1 MKSVTWLAPIIWMA
15 SLIWMLTISRSDF
28 ATLWSSYSICFA
40 AYAWLIFSK
49 QPITLKS
56 GLIISVVA
64 RLASIFFEPQLSDDY
79 YRFIWDGMI
88 MQQDVHP
95 MMYTPSFLLHH
106 PEIASVPESLF
117 TLLNS
122 KNYYSVY
129 PPLAQWIYFI
139 SFKVNGLNLY
149 GHVVFYKSLL
159 IIVDLII
166 LSLLYRLLKKKKLP
180 SSHLLWYALNPL
192 VILEFSGNLHMD
204 GLMIA
209 GLLGA
214 ILVSDQKHIWWS
226 SLLMSV
232 SIASKLLT
240 LMLIPFMP
248 VKIYWKK
255 MILFTALTLTSSIVI
270 FWLSFGQHTGWLESV
285 RLWFTSFEFNA
296 SIYYVVRSI
305 GYQIVGYNAIGV
317 IGPALASLT
326 MIGIGIIWWAYIRKN
341 KLDWTQAMLFVLT
354 LYFLM
359 STTVHPWYLVML
371 VALSV
376 LSLHVYPIIWS
387 YLVFLSYSHYQ
398 GGSFAE
404 NYYLI
409 GLEYLLLFGWMWWE
423 SKWVKSSPETVTG

>member
-1 MKSVTWLAPIIWMA
+1 MKSVTWLA
-15 SLIWMLTISRSDF
+15 SLIWLTSLIWVQTTSRSDF
-28 ATLWSSYSICFA
+28 TTLWSSYSICFA

-49 QPITLKS
+49 QHVTLKY
-56 GLIISVVA
+56 GLIIGVVA
-64 RLASIFFEPQLSDDY
+64 RLASLFFEPQLSDDY

-88 MQQDVHP
+88 MHQGVHP
-95 MMYTPSFLLHH
+95 MMYTPSFLLIH
-106 PEIASVPESLF
+106 PEIASIPEGLF
-117 TLLNS
+117 SLLNS
-122 KNYYSVY
+122 KDYYSVY

-139 SFKVNGLNLY
+139 SYKINGLNLH
-149 GHVVFYKSLL
+149 GHVVFYKLLL

-166 LSLLYRLLKKKKLP
+166 LFLLYRLLKKKNLP
-180 SSHLLWYALNPL
+180 SSQVLWYALNPL
-192 VILEFSGNLHMD
+192 VILEFTGNLHMD

-214 ILVSDQKHIWWS
+214 ILVTDQKHIWGS

-240 LMLIPFMP
+240 LMLMPFMP
-248 VKIYWKK
+248 RRLYWKK
-255 MILFTALTLTSSIVI
+255 MVLFSILTLTWSIII
-270 FWLSFGQHTGWLESV
+270 FWLSFGKNTGWLDSV

-296 SIYYVVRSI
+296 SIYYAVRFI
-305 GYQIVGYNAIGV
+305 GYLIVGYNAIGM

-326 MIGIGIIWWAYIRKN
+326 MIGIGIIWWKYIRKN
-341 KLDWTQAMLFVLT
+341 KLDWTQAMLFALT
-354 LYFLM
+354 LYFMM
-359 STTVHPWYLVML
+359 STTVHPWYLGML

-376 LSLHVYPIIWS
+376 LSVHTYPIVWS

-423 SKWVKSSPETVTG
+423 SIWVKRSPEMVTY

>member
-1 MKSVTWLAPIIWMA
+1 
-15 SLIWMLTISRSDF
+15 
-28 ATLWSSYSICFA
+28 
-40 AYAWLIFSK
+40 
-49 QPITLKS
+49 
-56 GLIISVVA
+56 
-64 RLASIFFEPQLSDDY
+64 
-79 YRFIWDGMI
+79 
-88 MQQDVHP
+88 
-95 MMYTPSFLLHH
+95 
-106 PEIASVPESLF
+106 
-117 TLLNS
+117 
-122 KNYYSVY
+122 
-129 PPLAQWIYFI
+129 
-139 SFKVNGLNLY
+139 
-149 GHVVFYKSLL
+149 
-159 IIVDLII
+159 
-166 LSLLYRLLKKKKLP
+166 
-180 SSHLLWYALNPL
+180 
-192 VILEFSGNLHMD
+192 
-204 GLMIA
+204 
-209 GLLGA
+209 
-214 ILVSDQKHIWWS
+214 
-226 SLLMSV
+226 
-232 SIASKLLT
+232 
-240 LMLIPFMP
+240 
-248 VKIYWKK
+248 

-270 FWLSFGQHTGWLESV
+270 FLLSFGQHTGWLDSV

-326 MIGIGIIWWAYIRKN
+326 MIGIGIIWWTYIRKN
-341 KLDWTQAMLFVLT
+341 KLDWMQAMLFVLT

>member
-1 MKSVTWLAPIIWMA
+1 
-15 SLIWMLTISRSDF
+15 
-28 ATLWSSYSICFA
+28 
-40 AYAWLIFSK
+40 
-49 QPITLKS
+49 
-56 GLIISVVA
+56 
-64 RLASIFFEPQLSDDY
+64 
-79 YRFIWDGMI
+79 
-88 MQQDVHP
+88 
-95 MMYTPSFLLHH
+95 
-106 PEIASVPESLF
+106 
-117 TLLNS
+117 
-122 KNYYSVY
+122 
-129 PPLAQWIYFI
+129 
-139 SFKVNGLNLY
+139 
-149 GHVVFYKSLL
+149 
-159 IIVDLII
+159 
-166 LSLLYRLLKKKKLP
+166 
-180 SSHLLWYALNPL
+180 
-192 VILEFSGNLHMD
+192 
-204 GLMIA
+204 
-209 GLLGA
+209 
-214 ILVSDQKHIWWS
+214 
-226 SLLMSV
+226 MSV

-270 FWLSFGQHTGWLESV
+270 FLLSFGQHTGWLDSV
-285 RLWFTSFEFNA
+285 PLWFTSFEFNA

-326 MIGIGIIWWAYIRKN
+326 MFGIGIIWWTYIRKN
-341 KLDWTQAMLFVLT
+341 KLDWMQAMLFVLT

>member
-79 YRFIWDGMI
+79 YRYIWDGMI

-122 KNYYSVY
+122 KDYYSVY
-129 PPLAQWIYFI
+129 PPMAQWIYFI

-166 LSLLYRLLKKKKLP
+166 LFLLYRLLKKNNLS
-180 SSHLLWYALNPL
+180 SSHVLWYALNPL

-270 FWLSFGQHTGWLESV
+270 FWLSFGQHTGWLDSV

-326 MIGIGIIWWAYIRKN
+326 MIGIGIIWWTYIRKN
-341 KLDWTQAMLFVLT
+341 KLDWMQAMLFVLT

-371 VALSV
+371 VALRV